1 MRVELNSRKIGVLL
15 SGRGS
20 NFKAI
25 TDQIDQ
31 GVLDAEIPVVVSNK
45 ESAPGLAEARSRGI
59 KTVYLAS
66 SGLGREEYDRRVV
79 ALLEENDVALV
90 CLAGFMR
97 ILSPVFV
104 QAFPL
109 RILNIH
115 PSLLPAFPGLD
126 AQRQALEHGVKFS
139 GCTVHFVDES
149 LDGGPIVGQATV
161 PVRDGDTVE
170 DLSDRILVEEHRL
183 YSKAIGMV
191 LDGRC
196 QVRERRV
203 AVDEIRV
210 S

>member
-1 MRVELNSRKIGVLL
+1 MRVEPKSRKIGVLL

-25 TDQIDQ
+25 ADRIDQ
-31 GVLDAEIPVVVSNK
+31 GILDAEIAIVVSNK
-45 ESAPGLAEARSRGI
+45 ESAPGLEEASRRGL
-59 KTVYLAS
+59 KTAYLAS
-66 SGLGREEYDRRVV
+66 SGLKREDYDRTVV
-79 ALLEENDVALV
+79 ALLKENDVALV
-90 CLAGFMR
+90 CMAGFMR

-115 PSLLPAFPGLD
+115 PSLLPSFPGLD
-126 AQRQALEHGVKFS
+126 AQRQALEHGVKLS

-149 LDGGPIVGQATV
+149 LDGGPIVGQAMV

-183 YSKAIGMV
+183 YSEAIGMV

-196 QVRERRV
+196 DIRDRRV
-203 AVDEIRV
+203 LVDQ
-210 S
+210 